1 MTIPIKAH
9 FSGGVHND
17 SGQEYAAMK
26 LLRGMS
32 LALMALA
39 FVFVQTGRTFA
50 EYPDKPI
57 RLLLPFP
64 AGGAVDIVAR
74 VMAATMAEDLGKPIL
89 IENKSGA
96 GGIVATDAV
105 AKSLPDGYTLLLTT
119 PNHTINAALQKSL
132 PYDTEKDLVPVSV
145 IATVPEVLVSNPE
158 APFKTF
164 AEFVVY
170 AKQNPGKLNYASA
183 GVGTLPHLTMELLLE
198 RLGVKATHV
207 PYRGAAPAMTD
218 LLANVVQLKL
228 DTYATSHPQV
238 AAGRLRM
245 LGIASSHRS
254 KLMPDV
260 PTIAE
265 LGVPGYEGNLWIGM
279 MAPAGTPRAVIDKL
293 AAASAKAAQAPLV
306 VARLQHDGVDPVGGT
321 PAEFGALI
329 AREIPQWRDL
339 AKAAHIKLQ

>member
-1 MTIPIKAH
+1 MKA
-9 FSGGVHND
+9 SKT
-17 SGQEYAAMK
+17 AA
-26 LLRGMS
+26 
-32 LALMALA
+32 LALTALA
-39 FVFVQTGRTFA
+39 LVLAQTGSGLA
-50 EYPDKPI
+50 EYPERPI
-57 RLLLPFP
+57 HLLLPFP

-74 VMAATMAEDLGKPIL
+74 VMAAQMAEDLGKPIV

-105 AKSLPDGYTLLLTT
+105 AKAAPDGYTILLTT
-119 PNHTINAALQKSL
+119 PNHTINAALQPKL
-132 PYDTEKDLVPVSV
+132 PYDTEKDLVPISV
-145 IATVPEVLVSNPE
+145 IATVPEVLVSNPD

-164 AEFVVY
+164 QEFVAY

-183 GVGTLPHLTMELLLE
+183 GVGTLPHLTMELLLQ
-198 RLGVKATHV
+198 RVGVKVTHI

-254 KLMPDV
+254 KLMPDI

-265 LGVPGYEGNLWIGM
+265 MGLPGYEGNLWIGM
-279 MAPAGTPRAVIDKL
+279 MAPSGTPQAVIDKL
-293 AAASAKAAQAPLV
+293 ATAGAQAARAPKV
-306 VARLQHDGVDPVGGT
+306 VERLQHDGVEPVGGT
-321 PAEFGALI
+321 PADMGALI

-339 AKAAHIKLQ
+339 AKAANIKLQ